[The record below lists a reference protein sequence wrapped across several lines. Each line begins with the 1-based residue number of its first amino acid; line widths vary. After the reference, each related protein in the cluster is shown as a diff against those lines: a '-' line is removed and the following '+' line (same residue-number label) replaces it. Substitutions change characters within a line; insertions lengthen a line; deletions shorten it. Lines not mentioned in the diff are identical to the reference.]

1 MSRVSS
7 LSLSLSLITVV
18 SLLAA
23 GCSKNWKDDGDG
35 PVTAG
40 KDSDAGHDDRTCNGA
55 SACVPTCAL
64 VDSTPRFTLL
74 PSSRRHVHPHENP
87 TSSGH
92 GGVVEANGTLIS
104 KNIYEGFAA
113 P

>member
-1 MSRVSS
+1 MSCTSP
-7 LSLSLSLITVV
+7 T
-18 SLLAA
+18 
-23 GCSKNWKDDGDG
+23 NTD
-35 PVTAG
+35 AG
-40 KDSDAGHDDRTCNGA
+40 KDSDAGHDDCTCNGA

-87 TSSGH
+87 TSSGQ

-104 KNIYEGFAA
+104 KNTMTPYPVLPTPYFAV